1 MSNLR
6 RIRRRIDSVKT
17 TQQITKAMK
26 MVSAVKLRRA
36 QERVEAARPY
46 VQRMTEVINR
56 LAKKTSPEAHPLL
69 ARRDKEKVLLLV
81 VTGDKGLC
89 GSFNSNITKRTI
101 ALMEEEQAQSS
112 LITIGKRG
120 TNYFKKR
127 NIVIKKDYI
136 DLFRTFYYKDAAAI
150 GREVKEAYIQGEVD
164 EVIMIYNEFVSAM
177 RQRVTTN
184 ILLPITLPSLES
196 VKEEEFIDYI
206 YEPSASHVLETL
218 LNRYVEVQIYH
229 AMLESS
235 ASEHGARMT
244 AMDAATEN
252 AAEMIE
258 HLTLIFNKARQAAI
272 TKELIEVVSG
282 ADALRG

>member
-1 MSNLR
+1 
-6 RIRRRIDSVKT
+6 
-17 TQQITKAMK
+17 

-36 QERVEAARPY
+36 QERAEAARPY
-46 VQRMTEVINR
+46 AHQMAEVISR

-89 GSFNSNITKRTI
+89 GSFNSNIIKRTI
-101 ALMEEEQAQSS
+101 ALMEEEQAQSF

-127 NIVIKKDYI
+127 NVVIKKDHI
-136 DLFRTFYYKDAAAI
+136 DLFRTFSYKDAAAI

-229 AMLESS
+229 ALLESS

-258 HLTLIFNKARQAAI
+258 HLTLLFNKARQAAI